1 MIRQMLVCPTC
12 DGSGA
17 GSAPIKGFTC
27 NAGQCSDCR
36 MSGEVSVERWE
47 RLTGQKYPDAHRYD
61 PGAR

>member
-36 MSGEVSVERWE
+36 MSGEVSVSR
-47 RLTGQKYPDAHRYD
+47 
-61 PGAR
+61 